1 MLMNK
6 NGEFY
11 CYWTNY
17 VSPNDYIDE
26 IYTIKLENWHNNF
39 LNSITQLSKC
49 REFKET
55 VKKTIK
61 IKNMKYNSFHSH
73 VLAIMV
79 LLKKELDEKNSLV
92 ALDQFYIANLK
103 FDGISIR

>member
-1 MLMNK
+1 M
-6 NGEFY
+6 
-11 CYWTNY
+11 
-17 VSPNDYIDE
+17 
-26 IYTIKLENWHNNF
+26 
-39 LNSITQLSKC
+39 
-49 REFKET
+49 
-55 VKKTIK
+55 TIK

-73 VLAIMV
+73 VFAIMV